1 MKKILGLDLGSSSIG
16 WAMIETDGDKKNI
29 KGMGV
34 RLIPILSDEK
44 DAFSQGKSITIN
56 KDRTQRRTA
65 RKTNHRYKQRKAV
78 LIDTLEKSGMMPDKQ
93 LLNDLSSIELYGLRD
108 KALKEQLSLQE
119 IGRIF
124 FHLNQ
129 KRGYRSS
136 RKGAEQED
144 GKKMSDYLTEIKERK
159 DEIERLGYTIGQYFY
174 HQLENDIR
182 FRVKEN
188 VFPRQCYIN
197 EFNAIWQ
204 HQAAFYPDLLTA
216 DFKRKIGDHILFFQR
231 PLKSAKN
238 LVGKCQFEKHHK
250 VTPRTSPLFQIE
262 KIWESIHNISFFNKR
277 NESLVITLEQ
287 KKQIFEYLD
296 NNEKM
301 SATTLIKLLGIAKSD
316 GWHANELIKK
326 SGIQGNTTKGKLLKA
341 FSQAGIENNNLLQF
355 NLVFEEKTRV
365 DVNTGE
371 IISYTIVN
379 GDFEREPLYQLWHV
393 LYSIEDA
400 DVVIKTLKEKFMLS
414 ESQASLLCNLD
425 FTQAGFGNKSA
436 KAIRKILPYLTN
448 GSDFTNACKAV
459 GYNHSNSITKEEN
472 LQRELAEKLE
482 QFPKNSLRQP
492 IVEKVLNQL
501 VNVVNAIIE
510 DNSLGKPD
518 EIRIELARE
527 LKQSKEERSTAFD
540 RNNKANKMYES
551 IKAMLEADFPGL
563 VVTKKILEK
572 YRLFEDQKG
581 LCIYSGQTIEL
592 NQALT
597 GQGVDIDH
605 IIPQT
610 KYFDDSYQNRVL
622 VLRKENANKG
632 NSTAF
637 DYMQSKGEASFQQYI
652 ERINMLFD
660 AGALTKSKRN
670 KLLTKEEDIPQD
682 FLNRQ
687 LNETRFI
694 TKESVGMLKKICT
707 DVWVSTG
714 SVTEFL
720 RNQWGYNEILK
731 QLKQEKYNAF
741 ELDDSINSL
750 PWSKRDDHRHHAVDA
765 LVVACTKQGYI
776 QKLNTL
782 NSRLTR
788 EDMKITVDATG
799 ETGWQ
804 TKRSLLDQY
813 IRIEQPFTTDK
824 VKGFVENILISQK
837 AGKKVVT
844 TSVNKLK
851 NGFKQR
857 TLVPRGPLHQETV
870 YGKIK
875 RYSKQKALLNG
886 RFNGL
891 DSIVDPVAKQAVA
904 ARLHLFDGD
913 AKLAFKDLD
922 KNPIWLDDSK
932 TKSVKEVTLWEEFY
946 VVKYTLNQTFKEN
959 DVVSIIDERVKEK
972 VFARF
977 KQKGADAMKNLEK
990 DPIWLDDLHTIPI
1003 LSVRCFTGLNDLVA
1017 LHTKENGLTTNKKKG
1032 SPNAIEGDF
1041 VKPANNHHIAIYL
1054 TQEEK
1059 KELVGVSFWEAVR
1072 RKNKGLPVIVN
1083 DPAAAHLLEQG
1094 LPDYNSTIPSTL
1106 PNQDWTFL
1114 QSIQQNELFVMGMS
1128 TELVHKNISEKVYG
1142 QISRNLFRVQKISI
1156 SSGIL
1161 NTFFRN
1167 HLETRVDDKKMGGE
1181 LLSKQLKKVII
1192 IQSVGKLIECNPIKV
1207 KINHTGYIEL
1217 V

>member
-16 WAMIETDGDKKNI
+16 WAMIESDGDKKDI

-78 LIDTLEKSGMMPDKQ
+78 LIDTLEKSGMMPEKQ
-93 LLNDLSSIELYGLRD
+93 LLNNLTSIELFGLRD
-108 KALKEQLSLQE
+108 RALKEKLSLQE

-136 RKGAEQED
+136 RKGGEQED

-174 HQLENDIR
+174 HQLVTDIR

-197 EFNAIWQ
+197 EFNAIWEY
-204 HQAAFYPDLLTA
+204 QAAFYPEIFTS

-238 LVGKCQFEKHHK
+238 LVGKCQFEQQHR

-262 KIWESIHNISFFNKR
+262 KIWESIHNITFVNKR
-277 NESLVITLEQ
+277 NESLLITQEQ
-287 KKQIFEYLD
+287 KKLIFDYLD

-341 FSQAGIENNNLLQF
+341 FSQVGIENTNLLQF

-365 DVNTGE
+365 DLNTGE
-371 IISYTIVN
+371 IIAYTIVN
-379 GDFEREPLYQLWHV
+379 GDFEKEPLYQLWHV

-400 DVVIKTLKEKFMLS
+400 DVVIKTLKEKFLLTENQAAALS
-414 ESQASLLCNLD
+414 NLD

-436 KAIRKILPYLTN
+436 KAIRKILPYLMN

-459 GYNHSNSITKEEN
+459 GYNHSNSLTKEEN
-472 LQRELAEKLE
+472 LQRQLADKLE
-482 QFPKNSLRQP
+482 QLPKNSLRQP

-501 VNVVNAIIE
+501 VNVVNAIIT
-510 DNSLGKPD
+510 DNNLGRPD

-527 LKQSKEERSTAFD
+527 LKQSREERSTAFD

-632 NSTAF
+632 NLTAF
-637 DYMQSKGEASFQQYI
+637 DYMQSKGETVFQQYI

-694 TKESVGMLKKICT
+694 TKASLSMLKTICT

-731 QLKQEKYNAF
+731 QLKQEKYHAF
-741 ELDDSINSL
+741 ELDESINST

-813 IRIEQPFTTDK
+813 IRIEQPFTTAK

-851 NGFKQR
+851 NGFIQK

-891 DSIVDPVAKQAVA
+891 DSIVDPVAKKAVT
-904 ARLHLFDGD
+904 ARLDLYDGD
-913 AKLAFKDLD
+913 PKLAFKDLD
-922 KNPIWLDDSK
+922 KNPIWLDESK

-946 VVKYTLNQTFKEN
+946 VVKYTLNQSFKEK
-959 DVVSIIDERVKEK
+959 DIESIIDEKVKEK
-972 VFARF
+972 ISARF

-990 DPIWLDDLHTIPI
+990 DPIWLDDLRTIPI
-1003 LSVRCFTGLNDLVA
+1003 VSVRCFTGLNDLVP
-1017 LHTKENGLTTNKKKG
+1017 LHIKEKGLTTSKRKG
-1032 SPNAIEGDF
+1032 GANGIEGDF
-1041 VKPANNHHIAIYL
+1041 VKPGNNHHMALYKTPDGEPRI
-1054 TQEEK
+1054 
-1059 KELVGVSFWEAVR
+1059 VGVTFWEAIR
-1072 RKNKGLPVIVN
+1072 RKNNGLPVIVK
-1083 DPAAAHLLEQG
+1083 DPTAANLLEQG
-1094 LPDYNSTIPSTL
+1094 LPDYNSSIPSTL
-1106 PNQDWTFL
+1106 PHQDWTFL
-1114 QSIQQNELFVMGMS
+1114 QSLQQNELFVLGMS
-1128 TELVHKNISEKVYG
+1128 TELVHKYVDKNQYREISKY
-1142 QISRNLFRVQKISI
+1142 IYRIQKISI
-1156 SSGIL
+1156 SPAL
-1161 NTFFRN
+1161 NIYFRS

-1181 LLSKQLKKVII
+1181 MLNKQLRKLIV
-1192 IQSVGKLIECNPIKV
+1192 IQSLGKLNEFNPIKV
-1207 KINHTGYIEL
+1207 KINHIGYIEL